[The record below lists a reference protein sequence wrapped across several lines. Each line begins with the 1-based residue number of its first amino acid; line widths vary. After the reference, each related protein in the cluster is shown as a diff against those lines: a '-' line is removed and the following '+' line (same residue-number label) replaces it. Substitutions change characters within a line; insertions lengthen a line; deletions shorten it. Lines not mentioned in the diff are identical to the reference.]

1 MRRHGTQSRPGPTGR
16 GGFTLLEVIIVL
28 ALIGLLTALVAGGSV
43 ALLREKP
50 VTGEEVLR
58 SAISKVRREA
68 VTNLRDIRLSYDDKN
83 KVFRESWLDGEKQ
96 FAVDVKGELKI
107 EFLSTGKGSSMLLGG
122 DVVETETIPF
132 VTFYSDGCCSPF
144 RVQLR
149 TGGSARQVS
158 IDPWTCAE
166 ILEKKQN

>member
-1 MRRHGTQSRPGPTGR
+1 MHLRHTADRPCLTGQ

-28 ALIGLLTALVAGGSV
+28 ALIGLLTGLVAGGSV

-58 SAISKVRREA
+58 SIISKVRRDA
-68 VTNLRDIRLSYDDKN
+68 VIHFRDIRLSYDEKN
-83 KVFRESWLDGEKQ
+83 KVFHESWADGEKQ
-96 FAVDVKGELKI
+96 LAVDVKGELKL
-107 EFLSTGKGSSMLLGG
+107 EFLSTAKGSSMLLGG

-149 TGGSARQVS
+149 TGGPARQVS

-166 ILEKKQN
+166 IIEKKQN

>member
-1 MRRHGTQSRPGPTGR
+1 MRLRHTARRCLPGQ
-16 GGFTLLEVIIVL
+16 GGFTLLEVVIVL

-58 SAISKVRREA
+58 SVISKVRRDA
-68 VTNLRDIRLSYDDKN
+68 VTHLRDIRLSYDEKN
-83 KVFRESWLDGEKQ
+83 KVFHESWVDGEKQ
-96 FAVDVKGELKI
+96 LAVDIKGELKLD
-107 EFLSTGKGSSMLLGG
+107 FLSTGKGSSMLLGG

-149 TGGSARQVS
+149 TGGPARQVS

-166 ILEKKQN
+166 ILDRKQN